1 MIVMKSNIRRKK
13 GNEERQCRNWKKIE
27 IVAGKEDNAA
37 VAMMKKKLQ
46 IQAIPR
52 GKAND
57 DDDDLYLPIPGIYPP
72 SHPQLPKWSHS
83 WIELMV

>member
-1 MIVMKSNIRRKK
+1 MKSNIDTKRAKK
-13 GNEERQCRNWKKIE
+13 KDSAGIEEKNE

-37 VAMMKKKLQ
+37 VAMMKKKLN
-46 IQAIPR
+46 ILAISR
-52 GKAND
+52 EKAND
-57 DDDDLYLPIPGIYPP
+57 DDDDLPLPIPGIYPP